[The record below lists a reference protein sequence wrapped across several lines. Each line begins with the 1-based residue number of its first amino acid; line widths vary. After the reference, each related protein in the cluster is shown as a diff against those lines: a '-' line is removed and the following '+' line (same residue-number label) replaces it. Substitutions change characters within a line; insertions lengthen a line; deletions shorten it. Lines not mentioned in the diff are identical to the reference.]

1 MIQVLEREKS
11 EHRKIQYASS
21 KFPLKLWLEIRLRNS
36 TICPQMYVWIEAKE
50 HSTDVKNVGNQPV
63 EYTHN
68 KTGLGTGKSD
78 HRKIQYA
85 SPKVP
90 LKLWMEGRLRQSTIC
105 SQIYLWIEA
114 KERVTNA
121 NNVGNR
127 PVGYTLYDTG
137 LVTGKIRP
145 QEDSICLLKGP
156 TRNMAGRLD
165 QKVNNLPTDIC
176 MDRGEGAEHWQQQR
190 R

>member
-50 HSTDVKNVGNQPV
+50 HSTDVNNVGNQPV

-68 KTGLGTGKSD
+68 KTGLVTGKSD

-105 SQIYLWIEA
+105 PQMYVWIEA
-114 KERVTNA
+114 KERVTDA

-127 PVGYTLYDTG
+127 PLGYTLDDTG

-145 QEDSICLLKGP
+145 QEDTICLPKGR
-156 TRNMAGRLD
+156 TQTMSGRLA
-165 QKVNNLPTDIC
+165 QIFNNLPTDIC
-176 MDRGEGAEHWQQQR
+176 MIRGEGEDRRCQQR